1 VKILRKYGQLLKND
15 DSQLGEKAE
24 ASFDDVPLSYYD
36 FFTLCLLCLSWN
48 RPELNQAFSPPRT
61 IAGKATGD
69 GFLLKKPLNRK
80 VLKLLDALY
89 EAKILPFGTVTRRPP
104 ASP

>member
-1 VKILRKYGQLLKND
+1 MRPSPERSQDVRRCFDRAVYGHRGVGDGSLILLANR
-15 DSQLGEKAE
+15 LGERHWRGSLE
-24 ASFDDVPLSYYD
+24 GH
-36 FFTLCLLCLSWN
+36 
-48 RPELNQAFSPPRT
+48 SPPGT

-80 VLKLLDALY
+80 VLKLLDAHY
-89 EAKILPFGTVTRRPP
+89 EAKILSFGTVTRRPP